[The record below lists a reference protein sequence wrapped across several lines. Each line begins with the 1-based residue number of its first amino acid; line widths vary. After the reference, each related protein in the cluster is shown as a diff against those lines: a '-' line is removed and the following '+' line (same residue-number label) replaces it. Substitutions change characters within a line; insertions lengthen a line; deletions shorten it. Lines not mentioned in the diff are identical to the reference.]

1 MLREIALD
9 TETTGLEV
17 ADGHRIIE
25 IGCVEMIGH
34 LRTSKTFHAYL
45 NPQRLVLESAT
56 RIHGISNEF
65 LSNKPLFVDI
75 ACDFL
80 SFIADSPLVIHNAA
94 FDLSFI
100 NHELKLLNLPTIQ
113 PQNSIDTISITKKLF
128 PGSSFSLDALCKRF
142 SISTSARQ
150 KHGALLDAELLA
162 DVYLELMGGSQLTID
177 LSSSIIKTNK
187 QLAVKKKELRKRV
200 FKISTQEIKAH
211 RLFLRAH
218 LKNPIWDKY
227 LQD

>member
-65 LSNKPLFVDI
+65 LSNKR
-75 ACDFL
+75 
-80 SFIADSPLVIHNAA
+80 SFM
-94 FDLSFI
+94 
-100 NHELKLLNLPTIQ
+100 EK
-113 PQNSIDTISITKKLF
+113 
-128 PGSSFSLDALCKRF
+128 C
-142 SISTSARQ
+142 
-150 KHGALLDAELLA
+150 
-162 DVYLELMGGSQLTID
+162 
-177 LSSSIIKTNK
+177 
-187 QLAVKKKELRKRV
+187 
-200 FKISTQEIKAH
+200 
-211 RLFLRAH
+211 
-218 LKNPIWDKY
+218 
-227 LQD
+227 